1 MYEAGPSDS
10 DLAAFGLSR
19 ADIPDEEFD
28 VFPDA
33 WPAFLTFNAM
43 STQWRTGFGGAV
55 GLDYSVISDVTA
67 FLGFTKKQTAR
78 LFPDLR
84 VMEAE
89 ALLVMSESK

>member
-10 DLAAFGLSR
+10 DLAAFGLTL
-19 ADIPDEEFD
+19 ADVPDEEFG

-33 WPAFLTFNAM
+33 WPAFVTFNAL

-55 GLDYSVISDVTA
+55 GLDYGVIGDVTT
-67 FLGFTKKQTAR
+67 FLGFNKKQTAT